1 MATNPSFDD
10 DRTMVMQPKGR
21 ILVVDDTATNREL
34 LMMMLGDQGYLVDAV
49 SSGAR
54 AVEAA
59 RNARPDLVLLDINMP
74 EADGYTTCGWLRE
87 QAGCD
92 DVPVLFISAMTDSVQ
107 KVRAFTAGGVDYI
120 TKPFQL
126 EEVLARVNTHLTMSR
141 MRGELERHNHD
152 LQGLVDEQ
160 VREIAR
166 SHMSTI
172 FAMSKLAESRDDDT
186 GKHLERVQIYSKALA
201 QQLSTNPKFA
211 ALIDAQ
217 FTENIY
223 HATPLHD
230 IGKVAIP
237 DAILCKPG
245 KLTDEE
251 FAIMKTHT
259 LRGFETLQSVAE
271 HHQQNSFIMMG
282 IRISRSH
289 HERWDGRGYPDGIAG
304 EEIPLSARIMSVA
317 DVYDALTSER
327 CYKPAFSHEKS
338 TAIILEGRGTQFD
351 PDVVD
356 AFDQISDQFA
366 QTRRDMNE

>member
-1 MATNPSFDD
+1 MATNAIRDD
-10 DRTMVMQPKGR
+10 DMTMVVQPKGR
-21 ILVVDDTATNREL
+21 ILVVDDTATNRDL
-34 LMMMLGDQGYLVDAV
+34 LMMMLGDHGYLVDAV
-49 SSGAR
+49 SSGSR

-59 RNARPDLVLLDINMP
+59 RRSPPDLVLLDINMP

-87 QAGCD
+87 EAGCGD
-92 DVPVLFISAMTDSVQ
+92 TPVLFISAMTDSEE

-141 MRGELERHNHD
+141 MRGQLERHNHNLQD
-152 LQGLVDEQ
+152 LVNEQ
-160 VREIAR
+160 VAEIAR

-186 GKHLERVQIYSKALA
+186 GKHLERVQIYARALA
-201 QQLSTNPKFA
+201 VKLAGNPKFA
-211 ALIDAQ
+211 AKIDSL
-217 FTENIY
+217 FIDNTY

-271 HHQQNSFIMMG
+271 HHQRNSFITMG
-282 IRISRSH
+282 IGIARSH

-304 EEIPLSARIMSVA
+304 EDIPLPARIMSVA

-327 CYKPAFSHEKS
+327 CYKPAFPHAKS
-338 TAIILEGRGTQFD
+338 AGIILEGRGTQFD

-356 AFDQISDQFA
+356 AFDAVQEDFLR
-366 QTRRDMNE
+366 TRQEMNE